1 MVSSATKIKL
11 QLSDNLTT
19 MLIFSYLLL
28 LLCLNR
34 KDKVMYERKI
44 PINLDCGI
52 EITMNIIGGKWKPWL
67 INRIND
73 GYHRPME
80 LQRVIPIASKRVL
93 TQQLNELEKMGVVY
107 KIIHPVVPLKVEYF
121 LTELGES
128 LLPIIS
134 LMSKWGTQHRELYKD
149 LF

>member
-1 MVSSATKIKL
+1 MASSATKNKIKL

-19 MLIFSYLLL
+19 MLIFSYLLV
-28 LLCLNR
+28 LLCLNW

-52 EITMNIIGGKWKPWL
+52 EITMNIIGGKWKPCL
-67 INRIND
+67 INKINE

-80 LQRVIPIASKRVL
+80 LQRVIPTASKRVL
-93 TQQLNELEKMGVVY
+93 TQQLNELEKIGVVS
-107 KIIHPVVPLKVEYF
+107 KIIHPVVPMKVEYF

-128 LLPIIS
+128 LLPIIL
-134 LMSKWGTQHRELYKD
+134 LMSEWGIQHRELY
-149 LF
+149 

>member
-1 MVSSATKIKL
+1 
-11 QLSDNLTT
+11 
-19 MLIFSYLLL
+19 
-28 LLCLNR
+28 
-34 KDKVMYERKI
+34 
-44 PINLDCGI
+44 
-52 EITMNIIGGKWKPWL
+52 
-67 INRIND
+67 
-73 GYHRPME
+73 ME

-149 LF
+149 IF